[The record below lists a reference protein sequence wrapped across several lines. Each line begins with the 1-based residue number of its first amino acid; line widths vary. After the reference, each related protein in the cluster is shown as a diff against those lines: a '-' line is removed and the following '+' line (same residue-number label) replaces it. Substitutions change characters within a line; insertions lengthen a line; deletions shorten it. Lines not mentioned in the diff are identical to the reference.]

1 MNRIIIRTNTA
12 DVESGPLRAYIVQK
26 QEYVKKPST
35 CIRRALARRRKA
47 RKASRIIVGIIK
59 GAYAF
64 TFLAAAMTAASL
76 LQFSALDSK
85 DMARLLACIVW
96 VVVPAAAMLVN
107 VVKEENDR

>member
-12 DVESGPLRAYIVQK
+12 DVESGQLRAYIVQK

-47 RKASRIIVGIIK
+47 RKFGQIIRDIMK

-64 TFLAAAMTAASL
+64 TLLAAAMTAASL
-76 LQFSALDSK
+76 LQFSSLDNMT
-85 DMARLLACIVW
+85 DIARLIFCAIW
-96 VVVPAAAMLVN
+96 VAVPAAVLMINMARSE
-107 VVKEENDR
+107 K